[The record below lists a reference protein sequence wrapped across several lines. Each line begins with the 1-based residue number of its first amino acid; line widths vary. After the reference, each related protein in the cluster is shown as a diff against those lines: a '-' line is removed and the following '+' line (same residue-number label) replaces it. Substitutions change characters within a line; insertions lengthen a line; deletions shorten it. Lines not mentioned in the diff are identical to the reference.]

1 MCMDLAHGGE
11 LRTLI
16 NSFRKEN
23 QSNSIEDV
31 AMDNSTAQFYLAE
44 IVEALCYLQSQNII
58 HRDLKPENILIAADG
73 HLKITDFGTASTDDN
88 PDEDMR
94 NSFVGTAEYV
104 SPEVSSPSSYHLTLF
119 RCYKMKTQHV
129 LAMSGLLDA
138 SCTTCWLAAHHSNL
152 LQSI

>member
-11 LRTLI
+11 LRSLI
-16 NSFRKEN
+16 NSFRREN
-23 QSNSIEDV
+23 QSNGLEDV
-31 AMDNSTAQFYLAE
+31 AMDNSTAQFYLSE

-104 SPEVSSPSSYHLTLF
+104 SPEVRPSRPNTLSVTD
-119 RCYKMKTQHV
+119 RYYKMKTQLV

-138 SCTTCWLAAHHSNL
+138 SYTIC
-152 LQSI
+152 